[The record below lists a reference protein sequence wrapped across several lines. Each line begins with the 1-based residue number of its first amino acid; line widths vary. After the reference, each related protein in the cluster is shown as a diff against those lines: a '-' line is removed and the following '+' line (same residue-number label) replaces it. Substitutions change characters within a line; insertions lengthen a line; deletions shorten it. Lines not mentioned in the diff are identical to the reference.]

1 MVKKIIVKKKYKI
14 VSYRIKSKGWTR
26 IYNTM
31 FEYIDNSN
39 AFKVYCYLCY
49 RFNEEMNYSFPSLTT
64 ISDDCKIA
72 RSTVQKAVKYLE
84 DKKLI
89 KKFQIRTE
97 NGNYKNNCYRVNYA
111 IEIEKEEATKQLFDS
126 FIEDDVEEIVEMDV
140 EMEIEEDGAMF
151 LDDEEE
157 IIEVEVEDK
166 KKN

>member
-1 MVKKIIVKKKYKI
+1 MAKKVTVKKKYKI

-64 ISDDCKIA
+64 ISNDCKIA

-89 KKFQIRTE
+89 KKFQIRE
-97 NGNYKNNCYRVNYA
+97 EDGNYKNNCYRVNYA
-111 IEIEKEEATKQLFDS
+111 IEIGKEETTKQLFDL
-126 FIEDDVEEIVEMDV
+126 FIDDAEEEIVEVDV
-140 EMEIEEDGAMF
+140 EMEIEENVTMF
-151 LDDEEE
+151 IDDEDE
-157 IIEVEVEDK
+157 IVEIETQEDRD
-166 KKN
+166 

>member
-140 EMEIEEDGAMF
+140 EMEIEEDVAMF